1 MYATPRRPA
10 RAVLPT
16 LCTYVFRC
24 VGASY
29 DITAPTRSTS
39 SPRVA
44 ASDAISTARRSAA
57 NARSAGARGSRR
69 ERAVLGED
77 GRGATARFR
86 VFVSLVPLPLR
97 GVHGREQQEQPVRRL
112 HGRGEHDHGRVR
124 LSQQRAQRERL
135 RVARSDG
142 HHRLDQPLGQEVP
155 RALGRR
161 RLGVRRG
168 GEHARRVKEQP
179 GESRGVPRERR
190 GDEDLLQPAARG
202 ASSPTAGP
210 RRRAA
215 AALPSPAASS
225 SGTTAAGCGP
235 PSTTRYEAG
244 PGRCAT
250 RFRAGT
256 RRGDRG
262 CHQHVEL
269 IVRVELIGPVV
280 EGGLGRSPR
289 RRRLRV
295 SARTRDRPRLSG
307 RPPGRGAR
315 TLAPPGTPGRRW
327 ARRRAHEAS
336 SWSSDPLSP
345 GPGEARTPE
354 SCRCPSART
363 RTSLGRTSSRRR
375 CVATPQIARR
385 TSWTH
390 PERAGWPSIF
400 HPSPAPHR
408 VRPDAPTGTTSA
420 VASIVKPVASS
431 ARIGMCGFF

>member
-1 MYATPRRPA
+1 MYATPRSPA
-10 RAVLPT
+10 RGPSYPVHVRLQVRRRIVRYHGTDAV
-16 LCTYVFRC
+16 
-24 VGASY
+24 
-29 DITAPTRSTS
+29 DIQPARRGVRRDQH
-39 SPRVA
+39 PRVA
-44 ASDAISTARRSAA
+44 GGERAQRL
-57 NARSAGARGSRR
+57 GARGLRR

-77 GRGATARFR
+77 RRGATASGFA
-86 VFVSLVPLPLR
+86 F
-97 GVHGREQQEQPVRRL
+97 
-112 HGRGEHDHGRVR
+112 R
-124 LSQQRAQRERL
+124 LSRPSSSPRRPLDESSRNSLCVASTDASETITGVSVFRSS
-135 RVARSDG
+135 ARSASG
-142 HHRLDQPLGQEVP
+142 FASPKRRAPPSRPAPRAGGT

-190 GDEDLLQPAARG
+190 GDEDLLNLRREAP
-202 ASSPTAGP
+202 SSPTAG
-210 RRRAA
+210 R
-215 AALPSPAASS
+215 
-225 SGTTAAGCGP
+225 P
-235 PSTTRYEAG
+235 P
-244 PGRCAT
+244 
-250 RFRAGT
+250 RAGGGHHLRRPVLVRLPQDAVRLGDDQVLNPGQGGV
-256 RRGDRG
+256 RRGFAQVRDEATRG

-280 EGGLGRSPR
+280 EGGLEAG
-289 RRRLRV
+289 LRGGVV
-295 SARTRDRPRLSG
+295 SAS
-307 RPPGRGAR
+307 PPGRVIDPDFQADRPAEGLEHPRHLERQVAGGHDDER
-315 TLAPPGTPGRRW
+315 KPRRGLLT
-327 ARRRAHEAS
+327 RY
-336 SWSSDPLSP
+336 P